1 VVRVVCRS
9 WNELEVSAVME
20 LNLLRWETEIQMEL
34 GRSLLNLLKS
44 LRDAVAE
51 VQEAIMPH
59 TVP

>member
-51 VQEAIMPH
+51 VQEAIMSH